1 MIKVLL
7 VNGQRLF
14 NEAVKSLLFPE
25 PDMFVVGTA
34 TTGEDALDQIQIQ
47 LPDVVLLDVHMPDV
61 DGIKMTVH
69 IKDNFPNI
77 KVIFLTTF
85 SNKQLVIA
93 GIIAGADGFLLKNID
108 TDSLL
113 QSIRNAH
120 RDQVVFSGEAAKI
133 LAKAVIEVKY
143 DPHEIL
149 KAKLEKRDIHF
160 SHRELEIALLIID
173 KRTNK
178 EISQKLYLSEGTI
191 KNYISEM
198 YSKLSVRTRKDA
210 RNYLEKLTSLQ

>member
-7 VNGQRLF
+7 VNEQRLF
-14 NEAVKSLLFPE
+14 NEAVESLLTPE
-25 PDMFVVGTA
+25 ADMIVVGKA
-34 TTGEDALDQIQIQ
+34 TTGKDAIEQIQSK
-47 LPDVVLLDVHMPDV
+47 LPDVILLDVHMPDI

-69 IKDNFPNI
+69 IKENYPDI

-85 SNKQLVIA
+85 TNRELVIA

-113 QSIRNAH
+113 QSIRNAY
-120 RDQVVFSGEAAKI
+120 RDQVVLSGEAAKI

-143 DPHEIL
+143 DLHEIL
-149 KAKLEKRDIHF
+149 KTKLAKRDIEL
-160 SHRELEIALLIID
+160 SHRELEIALLLVD
-173 KRTNK
+173 EHTNK
-178 EISQKLYLSEGTI
+178 EIARKLYLSEGTV

-198 YSKLSVRTRKDA
+198 YSKLNVHTRKEA
-210 RNYLEKLTSLQ
+210 RDYLEQLTSL